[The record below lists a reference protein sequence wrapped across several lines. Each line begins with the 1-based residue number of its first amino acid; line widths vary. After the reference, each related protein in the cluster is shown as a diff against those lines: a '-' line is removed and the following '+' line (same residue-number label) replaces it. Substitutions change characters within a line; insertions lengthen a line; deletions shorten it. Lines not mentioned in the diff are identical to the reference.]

1 MTEAES
7 SLLLGL
13 VAGFV
18 LALIFTGMWFVHNLK
33 KQEERGLEAV
43 NKAYQSCDL
52 KIEEYKQAH
61 EVISTNYMQ
70 FMEKKL
76 QHTAV
81 ESYCKGLSQA
91 RMIVKFAKRATP
103 ERSIVAHSVCER
115 VLEKIGEKM
124 KPAEDELEIRHK
136 ILKEHNHH
144 V

>member
-33 KQEERGLEAV
+33 EQEERGLEAV
-43 NKAYQSCDL
+43 SKAHQSCDL
-52 KIEEYKQAH
+52 KIEECMQAH

-81 ESYCKGLSQA
+81 ESYCKGLSQT
-91 RMIVKFAKRATP
+91 RMIVKYLQQKDFMNADIACD
-103 ERSIVAHSVCER
+103 AM
-115 VLEKIGEKM
+115 LMKIGEKM
-124 KPAEDELEIRHK
+124 KPAEEELEIRHK

>member
-1 MTEAES
+1 MTEVES

-18 LALIFTGMWFVHNLK
+18 LALIFTGMWFV
-33 KQEERGLEAV
+33 A
-43 NKAYQSCDL
+43 

-61 EVISTNYMQ
+61 ETITTNYAQ

-76 QHTAV
+76 QHTAI
-81 ESYCKGLSQA
+81 ENYCKGLSQA
-91 RMIVKFAKRATP
+91 RMIVKYLQRKDFMNADIACD
-103 ERSIVAHSVCER
+103 A
-115 VLEKIGEKM
+115 VLMKIGEKM

>member
-18 LALIFTGMWFVHNLK
+18 LALIFTGMWFV
-33 KQEERGLEAV
+33 A
-43 NKAYQSCDL
+43 

-61 EVISTNYMQ
+61 ETITTNYAQ

-76 QHTAV
+76 QHTAI
-81 ESYCKGLSQA
+81 ENYCKGLSQA
-91 RMIVKFAKRATP
+91 RMIVMYASRRYDKGNTATP
-103 ERSIVAHSVCER
+103 EQFHFSEM
-115 VLEKIGEKM
+115 LEKIGEKM
-124 KPAEDELEIRHK
+124 KSAEDELEIRHK